1 MHAQDFYD
9 SVRPGLVAMLPRLQ
23 RFADVLAGGRD
34 AGRGLLQRAL
44 LYMLA
49 EQHRYQR
56 GTALDVWA
64 FSELYRQWRYELS
77 SESDPMAQA
86 KIDDVAFG
94 ALFDLE
100 EDEAGF
106 RDEPVI
112 DFLVGLP
119 PQQRLT
125 LLLVYGEGFEH
136 EDAGRILDVSSEMI
150 AARLIRMSTS
160 LADRL
165 SDRPPAQAAA
175 IVETLYPEGHRAS
188 P

>member
-1 MHAQDFYD
+1 MQTQHRHD

-34 AGRGLLQRAL
+34 AGHGLLRRSL
-44 LYMLA
+44 HCVLA

-56 GTALDVWA
+56 GTSLDVWA
-64 FSELYRQWRYELS
+64 FGEIYHQWRHELS
-77 SESDPMAQA
+77 GESDPMSLA

-94 ALFDLE
+94 ALFDDAE
-100 EDEAGF
+100 TGY
-106 RDEPVI
+106 RDAPIVT
-112 DFLVGLP
+112 FLVALP

-125 LLLVYGEGFEH
+125 LLLVYGEGLEH
-136 EDAGRILDVSSEMI
+136 EDAGRILDVSPEMI

-165 SDRPPAQAAA
+165 SDRPPARAAA

-188 P
+188 S

>member
-1 MHAQDFYD
+1 MRASDIYD

-34 AGRGLLQRAL
+34 PGRGLLRRSL
-44 LYMLA
+44 HYMLS
-49 EQHRYQR
+49 EQHLYQR
-56 GTALDVWA
+56 GTSLDVWA
-64 FSELYRQWRYELS
+64 FGQVYRQWRHELS
-77 SESDPMAQA
+77 GEADPMTLAR
-86 KIDDVAFG
+86 IDDVAFG
-94 ALFDLE
+94 ALFEVE
-100 EDEAGF
+100 EPRF
-106 RDEPVI
+106 RDAPLI
-112 DFLVGLP
+112 DFLIGLP

-165 SDRPPAQAAA
+165 SDRQPARAAA
-175 IVETLYPEGHRAS
+175 IVETLYPEGRRAS

>member
-1 MHAQDFYD
+1 
-9 SVRPGLVAMLPRLQ
+9 MLPRLK
-23 RFADVLAGGRD
+23 RFADVLAGGRGS
-34 AGRGLLQRAL
+34 GRGLLQRAL
-44 LYMLA
+44 HYMLA
-49 EQHRYQR
+49 EQHLYQR
-56 GTALDVWA
+56 GTSLDVWA
-64 FSELYRQWRYELS
+64 FSEVYRQWRHELS
-77 SESDPMAQA
+77 GEADPMTLA
-86 KIDDVAFG
+86 KIDDEAF
-94 ALFDLE
+94 ASLFDLDE
-100 EDEAGF
+100 EGY

-112 DFLVGLP
+112 AFLVGLP

-136 EDAGRILDVSSEMI
+136 EDAGQILDVSSEMI

>member
-1 MHAQDFYD
+1 
-9 SVRPGLVAMLPRLQ
+9 MLPRLK
-23 RFADVLAGGRD
+23 RFADVLAGGR
-34 AGRGLLQRAL
+34 AEGRGLLQRSL
-44 LYMLA
+44 RYMLA
-49 EQHRYQR
+49 EQHLYQR

-64 FSELYRQWRYELS
+64 FGEVCRQWRHELS
-77 SESDPMAQA
+77 GDDDPMARA
-86 KIDDVAFG
+86 KIDDVAFR

-100 EDEAGF
+100 AEDF

-112 DFLVGLP
+112 AFLIGLP

-136 EDAGRILDVSSEMI
+136 EDAGRILDVSPEMI

-175 IVETLYPEGHRAS
+175 IVETLYPEGQRAS
-188 P
+188 T

>member
-9 SVRPGLVAMLPRLQ
+9 SVRPGLVAMLPRLK

-34 AGRGLLQRAL
+34 EGRGLLQRSL
-44 LYMLA
+44 HYMLA
-49 EQHRYQR
+49 EQHHYQR
-56 GTALDVWA
+56 GTSLDVWA
-64 FSELYRQWRYELS
+64 FGEVYRQWRHELS
-77 SESDPMAQA
+77 GEDDPMTLAR
-86 KIDDVAFG
+86 IDDVAFG
-94 ALFDLE
+94 ALFDL
-100 EDEAGF
+100 DDDGY
-106 RDEPVI
+106 RDEPI
-112 DFLVGLP
+112 IGFLVGLP

-136 EDAGRILDVSSEMI
+136 EDAGRILDVSSEMV

-175 IVETLYPEGHRAS
+175 IVETLYPEGQRAS
-188 P
+188 S

>member
-1 MHAQDFYD
+1 MQARDFYD

-34 AGRGLLQRAL
+34 AGRGLLQRSL
-44 LYMLA
+44 HYMLA
-49 EQHRYQR
+49 AQHRYQR

-64 FSELYRQWRYELS
+64 FAEVYSQWRHELS
-77 SESDPMAQA
+77 GEADPMAQA
-86 KIDDVAFG
+86 KIDDVQFG

-100 EDEAGF
+100 EAGF
-106 RDEPVI
+106 RDGPVI
-112 DFLVGLP
+112 EFLVGLP